1 MPIQNRGSH
10 CHLSLPK
17 MAPKMW
23 CFIFLWRPNTAKIC
37 GLALALGDCQW
48 GHVEPWRSTVRLPLA
63 MTLPGAFRINHS
75 SAPCK
80 PWRAAE
86 SGGIFFTA
94 AGGSPKDICGR
105 DLVIWP
111 RLFILRMNNR
121 KTSDKTTGR
130 KISPPLYSIHE
141 IVKNIQLAHTRR

>member
-63 MTLPGAFRINHS
+63 DPSRGLQNQPFICSMQAL
-75 SAPCK
+75 
-80 PWRAAE
+80 E
-86 SGGIFFTA
+86 SGWERWHFFTA

-130 KISPPLYSIHE
+130 RISPPLYSIHE